1 VISFGLQLLVG
12 LAAAALAQPVSSTDA
27 AGPTW
32 RPVQDGVEYAVLG
45 GKELGLGPGEL
56 IHGVRI
62 DPARAPLV
70 AAMASATDRRAR
82 TAAAWCRDRG
92 LAVAINLGMYRED
105 FLTNV
110 GHARTSRHTN
120 NRRWSK
126 SYKSVLLFEPR
137 KKNVAAALMVDLD
150 APDAQ
155 ARLADYGAA
164 VQNLRLIRAPG
175 VSVWTPQARRWSE
188 AAVAMDRQGR
198 ILFLFTPRPYDMAEL
213 NAKLL
218 ALPLELTHA
227 MHVEGGP
234 KASLSIHGGGIDL
247 DLSGN
252 YETGAEENDANVEV
266 EGDREGDGERTQ
278 WPMPNALGV
287 ARK

>member
-1 VISFGLQLLVG
+1 MSPFASRLLG
-12 LAAAALAQPVSSTDA
+12 SITAATFALPAPSLAAAAVDWRTVQ
-27 AGPTW
+27 AG
-32 RPVQDGVEYAVLG
+32 VDHAVLG
-45 GKELGLGPGEL
+45 GKDLGLGPDER
-56 IHGVRI
+56 IHAVRI
-62 DPARAPLV
+62 DPERAPLV
-70 AAMASATDRRAR
+70 AAMASAIDRRPR
-82 TAAAWCRDRG
+82 TAAEWCRERG

-110 GHARTSRHTN
+110 GHARISRHTN

-126 SYKSVLLFEPR
+126 SYKSALLFEPR
-137 KKNVAAALMVDLD
+137 KQGIPAALMVDLD

-155 ARLADYGAA
+155 ARVAEYGAA

-175 VSVWTPQARRWSE
+175 VSVWTPQERRWSE
-188 AAVAMDRQGR
+188 AAVAMDRRGR
-198 ILFLFTPRPYDMAEL
+198 ILFLFTQRPYDMAEL

-234 KASLSIHGGGIDL
+234 KASLSIHTGGVDV
-247 DLSGN
+247 DLSGSF
-252 YETGAEENDANVEV
+252 ETSADAGKVEDQV
-266 EGDREGDGERTQ
+266 DGDGEQTQ

-287 ARK
+287 ARR